1 MTDEDQP
8 IREQAYR
15 IWEEEGRPE
24 GHADRHWEMVRR
36 MLGKAGPEVE
46 VTPPGTT
53 DATTGG
59 VGQAGM
65 PGPQTGRPEGPK
77 VQPPPKPKSSK

>member
-24 GHADRHWEMVRR
+24 GHADRHWAMAQK
-36 MLGKAGPEVE
+36 MLKKAAPEVE
-46 VTPPGTT
+46 VTPHAVTAT
-53 DATTGG
+53 TTGG
-59 VGQAGM
+59 IGQAGM
-65 PGPQTGRPEGPK
+65 PGPETGRPQGPK
-77 VQPPPKPKSSK
+77 AEPPPKPKSSK

>member
-24 GHADRHWEMVRR
+24 GHADRHWAMAQGILEKAAREAEM
-36 MLGKAGPEVE
+36 
-46 VTPPGTT
+46 TPHGTT
-53 DATTGG
+53 DTATGG
-59 VGQAGM
+59 AGQAEL
-65 PGPQTGRPEGPK
+65 PGPQTGRPQGPK
-77 VQPPPKPKSSK
+77 DEPPPKPKSSQ